1 MILRGESST
10 SWIDCSLRIFTIG
23 IPDSGHEPKTQ
34 RPHCVRQ
41 SVQVKKEAREEKKKE
56 NGIRFLLSYAEKEN
70 VKSNEMK
77 LRLLLRRFLRF
88 LRWVCWH
95 HDRL

>member
-41 SVQVKKEAREEKKKE
+41 SVQVKKEAREEKKKRKRHQVLVILCRKRKRE
-56 NGIRFLLSYAEKEN
+56 IK
-70 VKSNEMK
+70 
-77 LRLLLRRFLRF
+77 
-88 LRWVCWH
+88 
-95 HDRL
+95 

>member
-1 MILRGESST
+1 
-10 SWIDCSLRIFTIG
+10 
-23 IPDSGHEPKTQ
+23 
-34 RPHCVRQ
+34 
-41 SVQVKKEAREEKKKE
+41 VKKEVREEEKKKE

-88 LRWVCWH
+88 SRWVCWH

>member
-41 SVQVKKEAREEKKKE
+41 SVQVKKEAREEKKKKTAS
-56 NGIRFLLSYAEKEN
+56 GSCYLMQK
-70 VKSNEMK
+70 KK
-77 LRLLLRRFLRF
+77 T
-88 LRWVCWH
+88 
-95 HDRL
+95 